1 MFIFPI
7 RRSVAATAFMLALE
21 ACTTS
26 PSTDYSRTASE
37 AVYTNLLT
45 APTVRPSVAG
55 ALKYTKVNGA
65 VTLVG
70 EHGKPMQLRG
80 MSTTGL
86 QWFPQIVNDRA
97 FKALSR
103 DWGAN
108 VIRLA
113 MYVGE
118 GGYATKPELKD
129 KVVEGIQLAIANDM
143 YVIVDWH
150 VLTPGDP
157 HAPVYAGAKD
167 FFQYIASR
175 FPNNKHIIYELVN
188 EPNPG
193 SQPGNSNDAAGW
205 SRIKSYAD
213 PIIEMLRKSGN
224 ANLILVGTPNWA
236 QRPDLAGANPIA
248 DANVGYTFHFY
259 TGTHKA
265 SDHANDRGNVMSNVR
280 FALAQGIPVFAS
292 EWGTSEA
299 DGNKGPYLKEA
310 DQWLDFL
317 NKNNISWVNWSLTTK
332 NETSAAFAGMP
343 AAASADPGT
352 DYVWSPNELSP
363 SGEYVRS
370 RIRGIAYRPVKR

>member
-1 MFIFPI
+1 MPTLPI
-7 RRSVAATAFMLALE
+7 RRIAAAAVCMLALQ
-21 ACTTS
+21 ACTTGPSTEYS
-26 PSTDYSRTASE
+26 PSASE
-37 AVYTNLLT
+37 AVYTNLMT
-45 APTVRPSVAG
+45 APAARPSVVG
-55 ALKYTKVNGA
+55 ALRYAKVNG
-65 VTLVG
+65 VMTLVG
-70 EHGKPMQLRG
+70 EHGKSVQLRG

-86 QWFPQIVNDRA
+86 QWFLQIINDRA

-129 KVVEGIQLAIANDM
+129 KVLEGIQLAIANDM

-193 SQPGNSNDAAGW
+193 STPGNSNDAAGW
-205 SRIKSYAD
+205 SRVKSYAE
-213 PIIEMLRKSGN
+213 PIVEMLRKSGN

-248 DANVGYTFHFY
+248 DANVGYTFNFY

-265 SDHANDRGNVMSNVR
+265 SDRADDRGNVMSNVR
-280 FALAQGIPVFAS
+280 FALASGVPVFAS
-292 EWGTSEA
+292 ECGTSEA
-299 DGNKGPYLKEA
+299 DGNKGPYLREA

-332 NETSAAFAGMP
+332 NETSAAFAGKP
-343 AAASADPGT
+343 VAASADPG
-352 DYVWSPNELSP
+352 DDHVWTPSELSP

-370 RIRGIAYRPVKR
+370 RIKGTVYRPVKR